1 MQKII
6 TLELSLSMIK
16 KQYSKKSPVCKLSF
30 SFSADQVGENADV
43 RVVGQFNDWNWNDGL
58 ILKAKKA
65 TYIGSL
71 ELTTGNAYEFRYL
84 VNGQEW
90 FNDEAADDYVPS
102 PYFSHNSVAV
112 LEAIEIKKP
121 VKAKAKAKAK
131 VVAKKAKTLKAKA
144 KVVAKPKLVKKATK
158 PAVKATK
165 PAVKTTKTVVKAD
178 DLRKI
183 EGIGPKI
190 AGLLKAD
197 GIQTFVGLGKAK
209 QAQLKAVLA
218 TAGPRFKMHKPT
230 TWPKQAKLAAAGKWE
245 ALTKLQDELNGGV
258 KK

>member
-1 MQKII
+1 
-6 TLELSLSMIK
+6 MIK

-30 SFSADQVGENADV
+30 SLTTKQVGENADV
-43 RVVGQFNDWNWNDGL
+43 RVVGQFNDWNWTNGL
-58 ILKAKKA
+58 VLKAKK
-65 TYIGSL
+65 TVYTGSL
-71 ELTTGNAYEFRYL
+71 ELATGNAYEFRYL

-90 FNDEAADDYVPS
+90 LNDEAADSYVAT

-121 VKAKAKAKAK
+121 AKTAKTKVATKKPTTAKAKDVKT
-131 VVAKKAKTLKAKA
+131 KKT
-144 KVVAKPKLVKKATK
+144 AT
-158 PAVKATK
+158 
-165 PAVKTTKTVVKAD
+165 KTTKKVVVKTD
-178 DLRKI
+178 DLTKI

-197 GIQTFVGLGKAK
+197 GIKTFADLGKAK

-218 TAGPRFKMHKPT
+218 AAGPRFKMHKPT

-245 ALTKLQDELNGGV
+245 VLAKLQDELNGGV
-258 KK
+258 